1 MIPLATACLPL
12 QSVSHDQYKNLLHT
26 TSRPAVPTSTPC
38 LLHPQAL
45 RLDRCLFPTA
55 SLPVLA
61 ALRSLHT
68 LTLEVGCWWSH
79 SLRNRRSAGVTWLDL
94 ILDNPVHP
102 GEQHGEDAGALGAP
116 DRGPVPTSDPQFLLH
131 EAPWRLGNLCIMA
144 DRLQRLKLWV
154 EGEVQVGDDDDSEE
168 EEEEEEDE
176 DEEQEDSEDDAIV
189 GGQVGGMEGA
199 DDPMGGDGGG
209 GGGAGGGG
217 ARAAAVRAVCSSV
230 NQLLL
235 QAVEQGNVRLA
246 VRAPVVEWAPPKDA

>member
-1 MIPLATACLPL
+1 MAYLCSPYRKVPRPEPIRNATPPQHLNLPRPAALPTSTACLL
-12 QSVSHDQYKNLLHT
+12 
-26 TSRPAVPTSTPC
+26 A
-38 LLHPQAL
+38 PQAL
-45 RLDRCLFPTA
+45 RLDGCLFPTA

-144 DRLQRLKLWV
+144 DRLQRVELWM
-154 EGEVQVGDDDDSEE
+154 EGEVQVGG
-168 EEEEEEDE
+168 
-176 DEEQEDSEDDAIV
+176 QAV
-189 GGQVGGMEGA
+189 GAVRE
-199 DDPMGGDGGG
+199 
-209 GGGAGGGG
+209 
-217 ARAAAVRAVCSSV
+217 AAVRAVCHSV

-235 QAVEQGNVRLA
+235 QAVEQGNVRLE
-246 VRAPVVEWAPPKDA
+246 VRAPVVEWAPPEDA